1 MQIFIQNNNSLSDFA
16 KNYCKQGYF
25 HPMIC
30 LAPSTYANRFVK
42 EAADVYA
49 CGFSK
54 IWVAGHKSTVPHI
67 LIQQPA

>member
-42 EAADVYA
+42 EAADIYA
-49 CGFSK
+49 CGF
-54 IWVAGHKSTVPHI
+54 
-67 LIQQPA
+67 